1 MRRLTLRQF
10 RVFEAVARNLS
21 FSRAAEELHLSQPA
35 VSMQIKG
42 IETILGLPLTEQLGK
57 KIFLTEAGREVLHA
71 SRAITAR
78 LDDLQANLAQLQGI
92 DSGRLNLAVTSTVNA
107 VATGILVRFRGRHP
121 GVSIHLGVSN
131 RESVLEQL
139 AANRIDLAIMG
150 QVPHGLELEA
160 TRIMDNPLVA
170 IAPPDHRFV
179 QKKKV
184 SLRDLSSEPF
194 LVREAGSGTRAAMT
208 RFFAEKGLELQS
220 SMEMSSNE
228 AIKQAVQA
236 GLGAGHPVAADA
248 GDGTGAEAA
257 RGASGRGLSD
267 HAPLVRRASRRQAAV
282 AGGAGVQGVCAQ
294 GCKRRR
300 AGGPSKLSRPAQ
312 PVTLRPPGNAPDR
325 TGLLPPLG
333 RGVRRWQ
340 RLPDPRWQKYCSAP
354 PDRSDPS
361 CASRRAPASSGPEDQ
376 LDAIALAGA
385 ATRWRTTS
393 SPEASSSLM
402 PSPTTSTYLAFS
414 GIRHGFQHASSK

>member
-10 RVFEAVARNLS
+10 RVFEAVARHLS

-35 VSMQIKG
+35 VSMQVRG
-42 IETILGLPLTEQLGK
+42 IEVILGLPLTEQLGR
-57 KIFLTEAGREVLHA
+57 KIFLTEAGHEVLHA

-78 LDDLQANLAQLQGI
+78 LDDLQSNLAQLQGI

-107 VATGILVRFRGRHP
+107 VATGILVRFRGRYP

-150 QVPHGLELEA
+150 QVPDGLELEA

-170 IAPPDHRFV
+170 IAPPDHPFA

-208 RFFAEKGLELQS
+208 RFFAEKGLELHS

-236 GLGAGHPVAADA
+236 GLGLGILSLQTLEMELALKRLAVLQVEGFPIMRHWYVVHRADKRLSPAAQAFKEFVLKDA
-248 GDGTGAEAA
+248 ST
-257 RGASGRGLSD
+257 GASGIRG
-267 HAPLVRRASRRQAAV
+267 
-282 AGGAGVQGVCAQ
+282 
-294 GCKRRR
+294 
-300 AGGPSKLSRPAQ
+300 
-312 PVTLRPPGNAPDR
+312 
-325 TGLLPPLG
+325 
-333 RGVRRWQ
+333 
-340 RLPDPRWQKYCSAP
+340 
-354 PDRSDPS
+354 
-361 CASRRAPASSGPEDQ
+361 E
-376 LDAIALAGA
+376 
-385 ATRWRTTS
+385 
-393 SPEASSSLM
+393 
-402 PSPTTSTYLAFS
+402 
-414 GIRHGFQHASSK
+414 